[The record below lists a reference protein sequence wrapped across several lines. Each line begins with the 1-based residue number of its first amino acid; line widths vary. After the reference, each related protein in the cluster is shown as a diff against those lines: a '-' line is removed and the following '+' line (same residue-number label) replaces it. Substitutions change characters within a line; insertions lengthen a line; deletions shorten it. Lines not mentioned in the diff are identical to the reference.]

1 MADPIH
7 DGYPTVML
15 ICGDDADAK
24 VAVTELTESLDFK
37 VVDLG
42 PLETFRLLEPFAL
55 VWIRL
60 AVT

>member
-42 PLETFRLLEPFAL
+42 PLETFGCWSLLPWYGF
-55 VWIRL
+55 VWL
-60 AVT
+60 

>member
-1 MADPIH
+1 
-7 DGYPTVML
+7 ML